1 MGDCLEILGAIGF
14 GDFHNN
20 NKNFPSILLMFPDLL
35 ISCYKQST
43 SLFLICHLL
52 TPRVLSLTLLR
63 FYLLAQSCFLSN
75 AMHTWSLQSGLTL
88 CNPMNCSLPGS
99 SVHWILQARML
110 EWVAM
115 PSSRG
120 SSRLRDWTYISYA
133 ACIGRW
139 VLNHQHHLG
148 SPLTNTISSVINV
161 WIPSPRISSSPYI
174 LSFIPVNSLSPMLY
188 HKPGDHS

>member
-20 NKNFPSILLMFPDLL
+20 KKNFPSILLMFPDLL

-120 SSRLRDWTYISYA
+120 SSRLRD
-133 ACIGRW
+133 
-139 VLNHQHHLG
+139 
-148 SPLTNTISSVINV
+148 
-161 WIPSPRISSSPYI
+161 
-174 LSFIPVNSLSPMLY
+174 
-188 HKPGDHS
+188 